1 MKKKV
6 LLMGASGSGKTSMRS
21 LIFSNHPASLTTRLG
36 ATIDVEQNHV
46 RFLGD
51 LILNLWDCGGQ
62 DAFMD
67 SYLTTQRSTIFQQ
80 VGVLIYVFDVETQEM
95 TKDLEYY
102 RDCLEGLTQFSP
114 NTAIFLLVHKM
125 DLARDPKCTTFE
137 KKKKLLEEASGDV
150 QVSVFGTSIYD
161 ESLYKAWSHIVH
173 TLIPDAAILHKHL
186 SIFAKACNA
195 TEVILFE
202 RTTFLVIATSS
213 SPSPHTV
220 GTVPPATDPKF
231 GGIHQNINSHRLD
244 PTRYERTSELIKAFK
259 YCCSRVRGEF
269 HTLEME
275 LYDFSAV
282 LDEMTRNTYVMV
294 IIHDPTI
301 ETAAVKLNIRLARH
315 KFEELQGNS
324 LLA

>member
-21 LIFSNHPASLTTRLG
+21 LIFSNLPASLTTRLG

-67 SYLTTQRSTIFQQ
+67 SYLSTQRSIIFQQ
-80 VGVLIYVFDVETQEM
+80 VAVLIYVFDVETQEKA
-95 TKDLEYY
+95 KDFEYY
-102 RDCLEGLTQFSP
+102 RDCLDGLTQFSP
-114 NTAIFLLVHKM
+114 DASVFLLIHKM
-125 DLARDPKCTTFE
+125 DLVRDKFSTFE
-137 KKKKLLEEASGDV
+137 KKRRELQDASGDV
-150 QVSVFGTSIYD
+150 HISVFATSIYD

-173 TLIPDAAILHKHL
+173 TLVPNAAVLHRHL

-202 RTTFLVIATSS
+202 RATFLVIATSS
-213 SPSPHTV
+213 SPSPHTL
-220 GTVPPATDPKF
+220 GTVPPIGVDADS
-231 GGIHQNINSHRLD
+231 IDSHCLD
-244 PTRYERTSELIKAFK
+244 PSRYERTSELIKAFK

-269 HTLEME
+269 HALEME
-275 LYDFSAV
+275 LHDFSAV
-282 LDEMTRNTYVMV
+282 LDGMTRNTYVMV
-294 IIHDPTI
+294 IVHDPTI
-301 ETAAVKLNIRLARH
+301 ETAAVKLNIRLARR
-315 KFEELQGNS
+315 KFEELQGDS